1 MSLRD
6 RLLKAGSTSGAA
18 VMSQSALLKKKDFV
32 DTKLPILNIA
42 FSGEVD
48 GGMSSGLT
56 ILAGESKTFKSA
68 LSLYCM
74 KAYFDKYPDAF
85 AVFYDSEFG
94 ISEDYIRGFGLDPNR
109 IIHVPVEHIE
119 QLKFDFV
126 KKLNEIQ
133 EGEKVFFLVDSIGQL
148 SSKKETDD
156 AIDEKSVADM
166 TRAKSLRSLLRMVT
180 IQLAKKDLP
189 CIMINH
195 VYVEIGA
202 MYPKTIIPGGT
213 AVTYSANN
221 IFVITK
227 AQEKDGTELA
237 GWKFTLNVHKSRTV
251 KEKEKLPFTVLY
263 DGGIQKYS
271 GMFDLALEGGFIVKT
286 KQGWYATVDK
296 ETGEVSDKNIRA
308 KDAETDDVLGKII
321 KTDAFKL
328 WVLNRYKLVGS
339 PVTEEE
345 VEQTIDDEYAA
356 LEGDDE

>member
-18 VMSQSALLKKKDFV
+18 VMSQSAILKKKDFIN
-32 DTKLPILNIA
+32 TNLPVLNIA

-85 AVFYDSEFG
+85 AIFYDSEFG
-94 ISEDYIRGFGLDPNR
+94 ISEDYIRGFGLDPDR

-133 EGEKVFFLVDSIGQL
+133 DGERVFFMVDSIGQL

-156 AIDEKSVADM
+156 AVDEKSVADM

-180 IQLAKKDLP
+180 LRLAKKDLP

-195 VYVEIGA
+195 VYSELNSL
-202 MYPKTIIPGGT
+202 YPRTVIPGGT

-227 AQEKDGTELA
+227 SQAKDGDELA

-251 KEKEKLPFTVLY
+251 KEKERLPFTVLY

-271 GMFDLALEGGFIVKT
+271 GMFDIALEAGFITKT
-286 KQGWYATVDK
+286 KQGWYAVVDPD
-296 ETGEVSDKNIRA
+296 TGEVSPKNIRA
-308 KDAETDDVLGKII
+308 KEAESDEVIGKLIQSP
-321 KTDAFKL
+321 KFKN

-339 PVTEEE
+339 PVSEEE
-345 VEQTIDDEYAA
+345 VEQTIENEYAA